1 MARSDRDLPREDDGP
16 RGAARFLA
24 RPLLL
29 AVIVFL
35 LVVAF
40 TWFLSGRSDTMLPA
54 EVQPSGAG
62 TEPKGVVERD
72 TGSTSQPVDAGEV
85 IDNSSRSD
93 NRPNIL
99 DAGEGPTPSQD

>member
-1 MARSDRDLPREDDGP
+1 MARSDRDLPREVDGP
-16 RGAARFLA
+16 RGATRFLA

-62 TEPKGVVERD
+62 TEPKGILEQD
-72 TGSTSQPVDAGEV
+72 TGSTSQPVDAGKV

-99 DAGEGPTPSQD
+99 DAGDGPTPQQD

>member
-1 MARSDRDLPREDDGP
+1 
-16 RGAARFLA
+16 
-24 RPLLL
+24 
-29 AVIVFL
+29 
-35 LVVAF
+35 
-40 TWFLSGRSDTMLPA
+40 
-54 EVQPSGAG
+54 VQPSGPG